1 MHKLYFCHTALTQ
14 ISKYWGASSAL
25 VRNTPNFSHG
35 IICEGKLFPFGLC
48 GTANINIW
56 AHPLGSNICIFVFFT
71 INFAFLAA
79 YGLSLALEQ
88 FQLSARL
95 LLLEIFSKIGKIA
108 AGKGGTWNTTGGFF
122 APYASFCTSFL
133 FSAPYFL
140 VLSASEVFC
149 LTVVNQ
155 EAVRTSVECRMSLWV
170 TSCSPWD
177 LFSFRTVS
185 FASLSACC
193 LCLIL
198 EFSLLA
204 RCFAASSLLMFS

>member
-108 AGKGGTWNTTGGFF
+108 AGKGGTWNTIGGFF
-122 APYASFCTSFL
+122 CLLGFFL
-133 FSAPYFL
+133 YLISLLSTIF
-140 VLSASEVFC
+140 LSAISIRSI
-149 LTVVNQ
+149 L
-155 EAVRTSVECRMSLWV
+155 SD
-170 TSCSPWD
+170 SCKSGGCENICW
-177 LFSFRTVS
+177 
-185 FASLSACC
+185 
-193 LCLIL
+193 
-198 EFSLLA
+198 
-204 RCFAASSLLMFS
+204 M